1 MGNNESDLRKV
12 AEEEV
17 DRISPCVNDFLWKS
31 FDSIGKPGQL
41 RKPTPILNP
50 DDIKKGMELGEA
62 TILAKLKK
70 DGKWKKDDI
79 DMMGLVFGFSGIG
92 GWAVGLAFT
101 LLTQSNSKTL
111 SMEDIKQA
119 VEDAVL
125 GIMSSEKI
133 NDLKGAIM
141 GIIDTIFIDATSSDF
156 SNILLRQVTDL
167 RRDLNKLSVAMEN
180 DKQYATMESLDAFT
194 TGWALISRV
203 YLQVH
208 KISPKL
214 VTYEG
219 YKDQVATART
229 KILKSSKVCFKA
241 HCDLIKISEEGTKK
255 ILSDRLQALPALR
268 YIPEAFRDLLA
279 NSENKFIQDRIEPR
293 IPVLQQV

>member
-1 MGNNESDLRKV
+1 
-12 AEEEV
+12 
-17 DRISPCVNDFLWKS
+17 
-31 FDSIGKPGQL
+31 
-41 RKPTPILNP
+41 
-50 DDIKKGMELGEA
+50 MELGEA

-141 GIIDTIFIDATSSDF
+141 GIMDTIFIDATSSDF

-167 RRDLNKLSVAMEN
+167 RRD
-180 DKQYATMESLDAFT
+180 
-194 TGWALISRV
+194 
-203 YLQVH
+203 
-208 KISPKL
+208 
-214 VTYEG
+214 
-219 YKDQVATART
+219 
-229 KILKSSKVCFKA
+229 
-241 HCDLIKISEEGTKK
+241 
-255 ILSDRLQALPALR
+255 
-268 YIPEAFRDLLA
+268 
-279 NSENKFIQDRIEPR
+279 
-293 IPVLQQV
+293 